1 MLRKTRIICT
11 LGPATD
17 SLDILKSLLQ
27 SGMNVARLNFSHGT
41 HEEHARRIAL
51 LRQAQ
56 QETGIDAALLLD
68 TSGPEIRTGAVRDGR
83 VSLKAGQAFSL
94 TTKAVEGDNTQV
106 SISYSQLPA
115 SIKPGQ
121 NILLDDGLIRLEAL
135 EAGDEDIQCRV
146 VDGGCLTNRRG
157 VNVPGAELPF
167 PVLTEKDR
175 EDLRFGVEQGVD
187 IIAASFVRNAEDVK
201 SIRAWLDHL
210 GGKQFIVAKIE
221 SQQGVSQMQEIL
233 QYADGVM
240 VARGDL
246 GVEVPAEELP
256 MMQKEMIRLCNLA
269 GKPVITATQ
278 MLDSM
283 MRNPRP
289 TRAEASDVANAIL
302 DGTDAIMLSGETAA
316 GPYPIESVT
325 TMARIAEHT
334 EASRIW
340 RQQFEHHFNNMDNV
354 NDPTSDSVARA
365 ACLLAEK
372 IQAKA
377 ILTSTQAGFTARQV
391 SRFRPRAPI
400 VATTPIATVRRQLML
415 SWGVIPLLVQQNN
428 DTDELIA
435 TALDAACQAGYVAPG
450 DLVIITAGIPVG
462 KTGSTNLIKVHRVGE
477 AIR

>member
-11 LGPATD
+11 LGPSTD
-17 SLDILKSLLQ
+17 SLDILKKLLE

-41 HEEHARRIAL
+41 HEEHSRRIAL
-51 LRQAQ
+51 FRQAQ

-68 TSGPEIRTGAVRDGR
+68 TAGPEIRTGSVSDGR
-83 VSLKAGQAFSL
+83 VLLKAGQAFCL
-94 TTKAVEGDNTQV
+94 TTKQVLGDETRV
-106 SISYSQLPA
+106 SISYDQLST
-115 SIKPGQ
+115 SIQPGQ
-121 NILLDDGLIRLEAL
+121 SILLDDGLIRLEAL
-135 EAGDEDIQCRV
+135 EAGGEDIPCRV
-146 VDGGCLTNRRG
+146 MDGGYLTNRRG
-157 VNVPGAELPF
+157 VNVPGADLPF

-201 SIRAWLDHL
+201 SIRAWLHHL

-221 SQQGVSQMQEIL
+221 SRQGVDRIEEIL

-246 GVEVPAEELP
+246 GVEVAAEELP

-283 MRNPRP
+283 MRNTRP
-289 TRAEASDVANAIL
+289 TRAETSDVANAIL

-316 GPYPIESVT
+316 GLYPIESVT
-325 TMARIAEHT
+325 TMAKIAEHT
-334 EASRIW
+334 ESSRIW
-340 RQQFEHHFNNMDNV
+340 RQQFDHHFNSMNKEQE
-354 NDPTSDSVARA
+354 PTSDSVARA

-377 ILTSTQAGFTARQV
+377 ILTSTQAGFTARQI
-391 SRFRPRAPI
+391 SRFRPRTPI
-400 VATTPIATVRRQLML
+400 VATTPVATVRRQLML
-415 SWGVIPLLVQQNN
+415 SWGIIPLLVRQNA
-428 DTDELIA
+428 DTDELIE
-435 TALDAACQAGYVAPG
+435 TALDAACQAGYVSDG

-462 KTGSTNLIKVHRVGE
+462 KTGSTNLIKVHRVGA